1 MSMITE
7 LAAHLG
13 LAPVSAANPGAYA
26 TYIASLIVEFGAGGS
41 LLVILGLRFGRG
53 LLSWIGGLS
62 IAPQH
67 LFKLAI
73 PLACLVTSVGFLSM
87 NIR

>member
-26 TYIASLIVEFGAGGS
+26 TYMASLLVEFGAGAG

-53 LLSWIGGLS
+53 LLQWVSGLS

-73 PLACLVTSVGFLSM
+73 PVACLLTSAGLLSL

>member
-1 MSMITE
+1 MITE

-26 TYIASLIVEFGAGGS
+26 TYIASLVVEFGAGAS

-53 LLSWIGGLS
+53 LLGWVGGQS
-62 IAPQH
+62 IAPRH
-67 LFKLAI
+67 LLKLAI
-73 PLACLVTSVGFLSM
+73 PLACLLTSVGFLSM

>member
-7 LAAHLG
+7 FAAHLG

-26 TYIASLIVEFGAGGS
+26 TYIASLVVEFGAGAS
-41 LLVILGLRFGRG
+41 LLVILGLRFGRSLAG
-53 LLSWIGGLS
+53 WVGGLT

-73 PLACLVTSVGFLSM
+73 PLACLVTSAGFLAM
-87 NIR
+87 DIR

>member
-26 TYIASLIVEFGAGGS
+26 TYIASLVVEFGAGGS
-41 LLVILGLRFGRG
+41 LLVVLGLRFGRS
-53 LLSWIGGLS
+53 LVSWVGGLS

-73 PLACLVTSVGFLSM
+73 PLACLLTSAGFLSM